1 MLTAALIASALLKQH
16 HARHVS
22 ARAYDELEAELLKDN
37 GADDLLFPE
46 QEMAEHLA
54 KQMYE

>member
-1 MLTAALIASALLKQH
+1 MMSLKL
-16 HARHVS
+16 S
-22 ARAYDELEAELLKDN
+22 CKDN

-54 KQMYE
+54 KQMQE